1 MVSTPFPSG
10 APDAGSPDEP
20 LAGSPGGGPPDASAA
35 AEASVPAAPG
45 PLDAAPRIAAE
56 AVDLL
61 GRLRTELEAARL
73 PLAIDGAA
81 DTEGVRRAAVGQ
93 LDDYVL
99 PRYRSLDAPLL
110 AVVGGSTGAGK
121 STLVNALV
129 GHPVTRAGAIRPT
142 TRQPILLHHP
152 DDVEWFTTARVLPG
166 LSRTIGH
173 RADPGA
179 HLPAERAGV
188 DPDPRATDTLAM
200 VAEPQLP
207 HGLALLDAPDIDSI
221 ADENRRLAAQLLSA
235 ADLWIFVT
243 TANRYADA
251 VPWELLLDAAARD
264 ITVAVVLDRVPS
276 GVEDEVAAD
285 LSALLGRRGLGGA
298 ELFVVTESPLDPDG
312 MLPAGTVAPL
322 QQWLATIA
330 HDAGSRS
337 EVARRTLNGVVRQLA
352 DKAEGIARAEDDQR
366 QAAARL
372 TGVVESAY
380 GEAREGVLAATHDG
394 TLLRGEVLSRWQ
406 DFVGTGE
413 FFRSLESGIGRLRDR
428 ITAFLTGRPAP
439 AEEVETAIETGLHAV
454 LVEQVAAAA
463 EESEDRWRQ
472 DAAGRG
478 LLEGR
483 DLSRVPEDFP
493 DRAAAEIRGWQQ
505 DLIRLIEDEG
515 AGKRTMARVTALGVN
530 GVAVTLMIVS
540 FASTG
545 GLLGIE
551 VGIAGGTAVVAQKL
565 LESIFGEDA
574 VRRLARRSQ
583 QNLTQRVSD
592 LLVRD
597 ARRFTILLDEVR
609 EEEET
614 GQLRGLVP
622 GLRRLGDSG
631 ASVTGRTGA

>member
-1 MVSTPFPSG
+1 MSTTE
-10 APDAGSPDEP
+10 D
-20 LAGSPGGGPPDASAA
+20 DASAPTPP
-35 AEASVPAAPG
+35 PAA
-45 PLDAAPRIAAE
+45 AAE

-61 GRLRTELEAARL
+61 SRLRHSLEQVSL
-73 PLAIDGAA
+73 PLGIDGAA
-81 DTEGVRRAAVGQ
+81 ESARTRDAAVDQ

-129 GHPVTRAGAIRPT
+129 GHPVTRSGAIRPT

-152 DDVEWFTTARVLPG
+152 DDLEWFTTARVLPH
-166 LSRTIGH
+166 LSRVRGH
-173 RADPGA
+173 RADLGA
-179 HLPAERAGV
+179 AVRAEQAGV
-188 DPDPRATDTLAM
+188 DPDPAAIGSLVM
-200 VAEPQLP
+200 VAEPSLTV
-207 HGLALLDAPDIDSI
+207 GMALLDAPDIDSI

-264 ITVAVVLDRVPS
+264 ITVAVVLDRVPNA
-276 GVEDEVAAD
+276 VQAEVGAD
-285 LSALLGRRGLGGA
+285 LRGMLERQGLGSA
-298 ELFVVTESPLDPDG
+298 RLFVVTESALDADG
-312 MLPAGTVAPL
+312 MLPAGAADPL
-322 QQWLATIA
+322 RDWLAAIA
-330 HDAGSRS
+330 ADAGSRS

-352 DKAEGIARAEDDQR
+352 DKTEGLVQAEQDQR
-366 QAAARL
+366 RAAARL
-372 TGVVESAY
+372 KGDVDSAY
-380 GEAREGVLAATHDG
+380 EQALQGVLAATQDG

-428 ITAFLTGRPAP
+428 LTAFLTGRPAP
-439 AEEVETAIETGLHAV
+439 PEEVETAIETGLHAV
-454 LVEQVAAAA
+454 LVEQAAAAA
-463 EESEDRWRQ
+463 EETEQRWRQ

-478 LLEGR
+478 LVQGR
-483 DLSRVPEDFP
+483 DLAGLPEDFP
-493 DRAAAEIRGWQQ
+493 ARAAAQIRGWQE
-505 DLIRLIEDEG
+505 DLIHLIQQEG
-515 AGKRTMARVTALGVN
+515 AGKRTMARISALGVN

-583 QNLTQRVSD
+583 ENLVERITE
-592 LLVRD
+592 LLQTES
-597 ARRFTILLDEVR
+597 RRFTQLLDEVPDEAASGR
-609 EEEET
+609 WSE
-614 GQLRGLVP
+614 LIP
-622 GLRRLGDSG
+622 ALRRLAARREG
-631 ASVTGRTGA
+631 

>member
-1 MVSTPFPSG
+1 VVSTPFPPG
-10 APDAGSPDEP
+10 APDAGSQDEP
-20 LAGSPGGGPPDASAA
+20 PGEALVDAPVGS
-35 AEASVPAAPG
+35 
-45 PLDAAPRIAAE
+45 LDDAPRIAAE

-61 GRLRTELEAARL
+61 GRLRTELDAVRL
-73 PLAIDGAA
+73 PLGIDGAA
-81 DTEGVRRAAVGQ
+81 GAETVRRAAVGQ

-166 LSRTIGH
+166 LSRTTGH
-173 RADPGA
+173 RADPGGPV
-179 HLPAERAGV
+179 PADRAGV
-188 DPDPRATDTLAM
+188 DPDAGATDTLVM

-207 HGLALLDAPDIDSI
+207 SGLALLDAPDIDSI

-264 ITVAVVLDRVPS
+264 ITVAVVLDRVPP

-285 LSALLGRRGLGGA
+285 LTALLGRRGLSGA
-298 ELFVVTESPLDPDG
+298 GLFVVTESPLDGDG

-322 QQWLATIA
+322 QQWLAAIA

-352 DKAEGIARAEDDQR
+352 DKAEDMAQAEDDQR

-372 TGVVESAY
+372 AGHVESAY
-380 GEAREGVLAATHDG
+380 GQAREGVLAATHDG

-439 AEEVETAIETGLHAV
+439 PEEVETAIETGLHAV

-463 EESEDRWRQ
+463 EESEERWRQ

-478 LLEGR
+478 LLEDR

-505 DLIRLIEDEG
+505 DLIRLIEEEG
-515 AGKRTMARVTALGVN
+515 AGKRTMARVSALGVN
-530 GVAVTLMIVS
+530 GVAVTLMVVS

-583 QNLTQRVSD
+583 QNLVQRVSA
-592 LLVRD
+592 LLVQD
-597 ARRFTILLDEVR
+597 ARRFTVLLDEVR

-614 GQLRGLVP
+614 GQLRALVP
-622 GLRRLGDSG
+622 GLRRLGNSG
-631 ASVTGRTGA
+631 TAAPGRTGA

>member
-1 MVSTPFPSG
+1 MT
-10 APDAGSPDEP
+10 GSPV
-20 LAGSPGGGPPDASAA
+20 GSPVGT
-35 AEASVPAAPG
+35 
-45 PLDAAPRIAAE
+45 PLDTPVHAATDSLAAAPRIAAE

-61 GRLRTELEAARL
+61 GRLRAELDAVRL
-73 PLAIDGAA
+73 PLEIDGAGGA
-81 DTEGVRRAAVGQ
+81 ETVRRAAVGQ

-166 LSRTIGH
+166 LSRTTGH
-173 RADPGA
+173 RTDPGDQ
-179 HLPAERAGV
+179 LPADRAGV
-188 DPDPRATDTLAM
+188 DPDPQATDTLVM
-200 VAEPQLP
+200 VADPQLP

-251 VPWELLLDAAARD
+251 VPWELLLDAATRD
-264 ITVAVVLDRVPS
+264 ITVAVVLDRVPA

-298 ELFVVTESPLDPDG
+298 ELFVVTESPLDAEG

-322 QQWLATIA
+322 QQWLAAIA

-352 DKAEGIARAEDDQR
+352 DKAADIAQAEDDQR

-372 TGVVESAY
+372 AGDVESAY
-380 GEAREGVLAATHDG
+380 GQAREGVLAATHDG

-439 AEEVETAIETGLHAV
+439 PEEVETAIETGLHAV

-463 EESEDRWRQ
+463 EESEERWRQ

-478 LLEGR
+478 LLQGR

-583 QNLTQRVSD
+583 QNLAQRVSD
-592 LLVRD
+592 LLVQD
-597 ARRFTILLDEVR
+597 ARRFTALLDEVR

-614 GQLRGLVP
+614 EQLRALVP
-622 GLRRLGDSG
+622 GLRRLGDPG
-631 ASVTGRTGA
+631 ATVSGRTEA

>member
-1 MVSTPFPSG
+1 VADSPVGSPVGTPF
-10 APDAGSPDEP
+10 DE
-20 LAGSPGGGPPDASAA
+20 
-35 AEASVPAAPG
+35 SVPAAAG
-45 PLDAAPRIAAE
+45 SLDPAPRIAAE

-61 GRLRTELEAARL
+61 ARLRTELDAVRL
-73 PLAIDGAA
+73 PLEIDGAA
-81 DTEGVRRAAVGQ
+81 GGETVRRAAVGQ

-166 LSRTIGH
+166 LSRTTGH

-179 HLPAERAGV
+179 QLPADRAGV
-188 DPDPRATDTLAM
+188 DPDPQATDTLVM
-200 VAEPQLP
+200 IAEPQLP

-251 VPWELLLDAAARD
+251 VPWELLLDAATRD

-298 ELFVVTESPLDPDG
+298 ELFVVSESPLDAEG
-312 MLPAGTVAPL
+312 MLPAGTAAPL
-322 QQWLATIA
+322 QQWLAAIA

-352 DKAEGIARAEDDQR
+352 DKAADIAQAEDDQR

-372 TGVVESAY
+372 AGDVESAY
-380 GEAREGVLAATHDG
+380 GQAREGVLAATHDG

-439 AEEVETAIETGLHAV
+439 PEEVETAIETGLHAV

-463 EESEDRWRQ
+463 EESEERWRQ

-505 DLIRLIEDEG
+505 DLIQLIQDEG

-583 QNLTQRVSD
+583 QNLAQRVSD
-592 LLVRD
+592 LLVQD
-597 ARRFTILLDEVR
+597 ARRFTALLDEVR
-609 EEEET
+609 DEDET
-614 GQLRGLVP
+614 EQLRALVP

-631 ASVTGRTGA
+631 VSVSGRTGA

>member
-1 MVSTPFPSG
+1 MADSPVRSPVGTPF
-10 APDAGSPDEP
+10 DEP
-20 LAGSPGGGPPDASAA
+20 
-35 AEASVPAAPG
+35 VPAAAG
-45 PLDAAPRIAAE
+45 SLDAAPRIAAE

-61 GRLRTELEAARL
+61 ARLRTELDAVRL
-73 PLAIDGAA
+73 PLEIDGAA
-81 DTEGVRRAAVGQ
+81 GGETVRRAAVGQ

-166 LSRTIGH
+166 LSRTTGH

-179 HLPAERAGV
+179 QLPADRAGV
-188 DPDPRATDTLAM
+188 DPDPQATDTLVM
-200 VAEPQLP
+200 IAEPQLP

-251 VPWELLLDAAARD
+251 VPWELLLDAATRD

-298 ELFVVTESPLDPDG
+298 ELFVVSESPLDAEG
-312 MLPAGTVAPL
+312 MLPAGTAAPL
-322 QQWLATIA
+322 QQWLAAIA

-352 DKAEGIARAEDDQR
+352 DKAADIAQAEDDQR

-372 TGVVESAY
+372 AGDVESAY
-380 GEAREGVLAATHDG
+380 GQAREGVLAATHDG

-439 AEEVETAIETGLHAV
+439 PEEVETAIETGLHAV

-463 EESEDRWRQ
+463 EESEERWRQ

-505 DLIRLIEDEG
+505 DLIQLIQDEG

-583 QNLTQRVSD
+583 QNLAQRVSD
-592 LLVRD
+592 LLVQD
-597 ARRFTILLDEVR
+597 ARRFTALLDEVR
-609 EEEET
+609 DEDET
-614 GQLRGLVP
+614 EQLRALVP

-631 ASVTGRTGA
+631 ASVSGRTGA

>member
-1 MVSTPFPSG
+1 VT
-10 APDAGSPDEP
+10 GSPV
-20 LAGSPGGGPPDASAA
+20 GSPVGT
-35 AEASVPAAPG
+35 
-45 PLDAAPRIAAE
+45 PLDTPVHAATDSLAAAPRIAAE

-61 GRLRTELEAARL
+61 GRLRAELDAVRL
-73 PLAIDGAA
+73 PLEIDGAGGA
-81 DTEGVRRAAVGQ
+81 ETVRRAAVGQ

-166 LSRTIGH
+166 LSRTTGH
-173 RADPGA
+173 RTDPGDQ
-179 HLPAERAGV
+179 LPADRAGV
-188 DPDPRATDTLAM
+188 DPDPQATDTLVM
-200 VAEPQLP
+200 VADPQLP

-251 VPWELLLDAAARD
+251 VPWELLLDAATRD
-264 ITVAVVLDRVPS
+264 ITVAVVLDRVPA

-298 ELFVVTESPLDPDG
+298 ELFVVTESPLDAEG

-322 QQWLATIA
+322 QQWLAAIA

-352 DKAEGIARAEDDQR
+352 DKAADIAQAEDDQR

-372 TGVVESAY
+372 AGDVESAY
-380 GEAREGVLAATHDG
+380 GQAREGVLAATHDG

-439 AEEVETAIETGLHAV
+439 PEEVETAIETGLHAV

-463 EESEDRWRQ
+463 EESEERWRQ

-478 LLEGR
+478 LLQGR

-583 QNLTQRVSD
+583 QNLAQRVSD
-592 LLVRD
+592 LLVQD
-597 ARRFTILLDEVR
+597 ARRFTALLDEVR

-614 GQLRGLVP
+614 EQLRALVP
-622 GLRRLGDSG
+622 GLRRLGDPG
-631 ASVTGRTGA
+631 ATVSGRTGA